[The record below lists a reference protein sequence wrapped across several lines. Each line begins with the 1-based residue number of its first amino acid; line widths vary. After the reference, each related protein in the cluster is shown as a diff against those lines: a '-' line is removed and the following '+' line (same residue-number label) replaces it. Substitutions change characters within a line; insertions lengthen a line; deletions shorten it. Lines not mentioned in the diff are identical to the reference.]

1 MLSMVFLPKRS
12 LILGL
17 QRYTFIDK
25 LKIKFKKFFN
35 YFFSVFKIKITKQKT
50 ANSIVIYSADMHIFI
65 PNYKP
70 INMKALWNNQV
81 IAESNDTVVVEN
93 NHYFPKSSVKAE
105 FLKDSNT
112 HSTCPWKGLAS
123 YYTLEVDG
131 KQNPDAA
138 WYYPEPKEAAANI
151 KDHVAFWK
159 GVKITE

>member
-1 MLSMVFLPKRS
+1 
-12 LILGL
+12 LGL

-35 YFFSVFKIKITKQKT
+35 YFFSAFKIKIAKQKT

-70 INMKALWNNQV
+70 INMKALWNNHV